1 MTLPVKNLAILY
13 IVRHGQTDW
22 NVVKRVQGQT
32 DIPLNTTGEEQAR
45 QIARLFKN
53 IHFDAVFSSDL
64 LRAKRTAEIITLEK
78 NLAVQTTHL
87 LRERNFG
94 PYEGIYVED
103 LKELEKDLENLS
115 REERSSHKLHP
126 DIENDEELVGRF
138 ITFLREISVAYA
150 GKNVLIVCHGALMRI
165 FLIHLGFASYQ
176 TLGHGTIENTAYLK
190 VFSDGMEFDVKEA
203 HGVHVKDR

>member
-1 MTLPVKNLAILY
+1 MQKPAILY

-22 NVVKRVQGQT
+22 NAQKKVQGQI
-32 DIPLNTTGEEQAR
+32 DIPLNATGEEQAR
-45 QIARLFKN
+45 QTAALFKN

-64 LRAKRTAEIITLEK
+64 LRAQRTAEIITLEK
-78 NLAVQTTHL
+78 DLAVQTTRL

-94 PYEGIYVED
+94 PHEGMLIEE

-115 REERSSHKLHP
+115 KEDRAIHKLHP

-150 GKNVLIVCHGALMRI
+150 DKTVLVVCHGALIRT
-165 FLIHLGFASYQ
+165 FLIHLGVGTYQ
-176 TLGHGTIENTAYLK
+176 TLPHGSVENTAFIK
-190 VFSDGMEFDVKEA
+190 VLSDGVEFEVVET
-203 HGVHVKDR
+203 HGVKLQNK

>member
-1 MTLPVKNLAILY
+1 MQNPVTLY

-32 DIPLNTTGEEQAR
+32 DIPLNNVGEEQAHV
-45 QIARLFKN
+45 AAELFKD
-53 IHFDAVFSSDL
+53 IQFDAAFSSDL
-64 LRAKRTAEIITLEK
+64 LRAKRTAEIIMLEK
-78 NLAVQTTHL
+78 KLAVQTTRV

-94 PYEGIYVED
+94 PYEGIYVEE

-115 REERSSHKLHP
+115 QEERSSHKLHP

-150 GKNVLIVCHGALMRI
+150 GKKVLVVCHGALMRV

-176 TLGHGTIENTAYLK
+176 TLGHGTIENTAYIEVL
-190 VFSDGMEFDVKEA
+190 SDGLEFKVKQT
-203 HGVHVKDR
+203 HGVHKKEN